1 MRIPPNTFSLLLIAA
16 FLAGGCAATDH
27 AARPGNPVDGL
38 RHDIDTILADS
49 IFIQSDAAVKIVSLE
64 NGDILYERN
73 GVRLMRPASNTKLIT
88 SAAALGILGT
98 NHEFRTSILADSLM
112 PGGMVHGSLYLKGY
126 GDPDLTVADLDTMIA
141 QLKAIGIRAIHG
153 NIVADASWFD
163 DLYWGEGWMWDDEPY
178 SYEAGICALSVN
190 KNCVKVSIIPGIV
203 PGEGVRVVIDPP
215 THYVSLLN
223 TARVVADTALVPLN
237 VTRMYKER
245 LNTLIVSGEV
255 VTRPDTIHRWVT
267 VWRPELYAA
276 TLLKER
282 LEADSIFVRGQATIG
297 VALPWSRELAYHR
310 RSIDSVL
317 INLNKESDNLS
328 AENTLKTIAVAR
340 GGVPGSAKYGLFQA
354 NAFLSELGIDTT
366 KHWIVDGSGV
376 SHYNLLTADMLVQL
390 LVAMTKQSDVFGLFY
405 ESLPIAGV
413 DGTLEKRMQ
422 GTKAEANLRAKTGSI
437 GGVSALSGYVTTADG
452 ERLVF
457 SMLMQDF
464 ILPSRHYRNAQDAI
478 GALLAGF
485 SRAAQANPGDK

>member
-1 MRIPPNTFSLLLIAA
+1 MRIPLPIFPLFIIISLLTA
-16 FLAGGCAATDH
+16 GCAMSDRTT
-27 AARPGNPVDGL
+27 RPGTPVDAL
-38 RHDIDTILADS
+38 RYDIDTILSDS
-49 IFIQSDAAVKIVSLE
+49 IFIQSDAALKVVSLE
-64 NGDILYERN
+64 TGEVLYERN

-88 SAAALGILGT
+88 SSAALSILGT
-98 NHEFRTSILADSLM
+98 DHEFRTSILADSIH
-112 PGGMVHGSLYLKGY
+112 PDGTVHGSLYLKGY
-126 GDPDLTVADLDTMIA
+126 GDPDLSVADLDTMIA
-141 QLKAIGIRAIHG
+141 QLKAIGIKAIQG

-190 KNCVKVSIIPGIV
+190 KNCVKVSIIPGTI
-203 PGEGVRVVIDPP
+203 PGEGVRVLIDPP
-215 THYVSLLN
+215 TQYVSLLN
-223 TARVVADTALVPLN
+223 TARAVADTAIIPLS

-245 LNTLIVSGEV
+245 LNALVVSGEV
-255 VTRPDTIHRWVT
+255 VTRRDTIHRWVT

-282 LEADSIFVRGQATIG
+282 LEADSISVRGQATIG

-310 RSIDSVL
+310 RSIDSVV
-317 INLNKESDNLS
+317 INLNKMSDNLS

-340 GGVPGSAKYGLFQA
+340 GGIPGSAKYGLYQA
-354 NAFLSELGIDTT
+354 NVFLSEIGIDTT
-366 KHWIVDGSGV
+366 KYWIVDGSGV
-376 SHYNLLTADMLVQL
+376 SHYNLLTAEMLVQL
-390 LVAMTKQSDVFGLFY
+390 LTAMTKQPDTFGLFF

-413 DGTLEKRMQ
+413 DGTLKTRMR
-422 GTKAEANLRAKTGSI
+422 GTKAEGNLRAKTGSI

-464 ILPSRHYRNAQDAI
+464 ILPSRFYRNAQDAI
-478 GALLAGF
+478 GAILAGF
-485 SRAAQANPGDK
+485 KRGE